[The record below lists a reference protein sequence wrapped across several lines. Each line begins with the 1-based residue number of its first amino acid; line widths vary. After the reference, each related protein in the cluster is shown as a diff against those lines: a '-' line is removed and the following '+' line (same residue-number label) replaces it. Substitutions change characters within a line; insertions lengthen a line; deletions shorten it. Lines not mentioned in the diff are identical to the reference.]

1 MLSGFGEFISIY
13 IQSSKSSSEL
23 DVKSETAPSP
33 QQALPWPLGIHS
45 QRLQGSLREG
55 AVGLKGREEGDCGA
69 RCAEDLPFSSQAAQQ
84 PPLWLWV
91 SGVTERR
98 KAL

>member
-13 IQSSKSSSEL
+13 IQPSKSSGEL

-33 QQALPWPLGIHS
+33 QQALSWPLGIHS
-45 QRLQGSLREG
+45 QRLQGSLPEG

-69 RCAEDLPFSSQAAQQ
+69 RCAEDLQYFSQAAQQ